1 MKIIQSIRAI
11 MSRPWTFIE
20 GLVKRREELLPL
32 EDDPVGEYLE
42 KKKTG
47 VGLADG
53 ETDEVPQETGRTP
66 QSVATSSENK
76 ASSANVGVPSQPAD
90 GAVGTAAQA
99 APPSSDSV
107 AVPQASGEQK
117 EVAKAESAAGL
128 AAPVSKVEPQAVASI
143 GQNTEVTNSQ
153 TVKPSQEN
161 KGKDDDTEKLLEVF
175 KSEDLALDT
184 MGALSTELGEMN
196 VYSLLEES
204 KQIAAK
210 MKLKKVSKQSP

>member
-1 MKIIQSIRAI
+1 MKITQSIRAM

-42 KKKTG
+42 KKKTR
-47 VGLADG
+47 VGLAED
-53 ETDEVPQETGRTP
+53 EADEVPQETGGTP
-66 QSVATSSENK
+66 QAVTTSGENVK
-76 ASSANVGVPSQPAD
+76 VPSQPAE
-90 GAVGTAAQA
+90 GKVEAAAQA
-99 APPSSDSV
+99 APPSGDSV
-107 AVPQASGEQK
+107 AVPQASAEQK
-117 EVAKAESAAGL
+117 EAAKAESAAGL

-143 GQNTEVTNSQ
+143 GQNTEVTNLH

-161 KGKDDDTEKLLEVF
+161 KGKDEDTEKLLEIF
-175 KSEDLALDT
+175 KSEDLALDP

-210 MKLKKVSKQSP
+210 MKVKKASKPAP